1 VENQYDREET
11 KAKRKNLIVY
21 VSGLQDPYF
30 LMENNLHARWTNPD
44 IGKLF
49 SVKIM
54 SLPLPLRIEEI
65 TDRVQIRQMARKKNE
80 IQAHIR
86 IEFYNVLK
94 SIEHYRKTRDESVA
108 DVESPYR
115 LVDMHPG
122 AAESFL
128 GRMGINYP
136 NVFAEDLVQSVL
148 SLNSGNT
155 DLSEDPVLEAIGLG
169 VKKGAQEYVNLKKL
183 NGIGKKMHWRVH
195 REYDMIMLRM
205 VEELERKGLLGD
217 VVELKGKMLEELAK
231 EGYKRDANE

>member
-1 VENQYDREET
+1 MENQYDREET

-30 LMENNLHARWTNPD
+30 LMEDNSNSRWTNQD

-49 SVKIM
+49 SVKM
-54 SLPLPLRIEEI
+54 MLLPLPLRIEEI
-65 TDRVQIRQMARKKNE
+65 ANRVQIRQMARKKND
-80 IQAHIR
+80 IQEYLR

-94 SIEHYRKTRDESVA
+94 SIEHYRKTRAESVA
-108 DVESPYR
+108 DIESPYR
-115 LVDMHPG
+115 LVDMQPG
-122 AAESFL
+122 AADIFMR
-128 GRMGINYP
+128 RMSINYP

-183 NGIGKKMHWRVH
+183 NRVGKKMHWRVH
-195 REYDMIMLRM
+195 REYDMIMLSM
-205 VEELERKGLLGD
+205 VKELERKGLLGD
-217 VVELKGKMLEELAK
+217 VAELKGKMLEDLAK
-231 EGYKRDANE
+231 EGYKRDTSG